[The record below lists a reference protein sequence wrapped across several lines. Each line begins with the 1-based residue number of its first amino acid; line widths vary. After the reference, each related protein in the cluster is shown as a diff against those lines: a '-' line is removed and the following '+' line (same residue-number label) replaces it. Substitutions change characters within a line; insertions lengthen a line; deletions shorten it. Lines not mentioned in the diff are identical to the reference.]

1 MPARRVS
8 GALAPAEPAARPD
21 GPPIQL
27 AAADG
32 PTSTEVVPP
41 EAAGTLQTI
50 ERTPEGWRPLA
61 QPPTGAP
68 PAPVSI
74 APKTPLPV
82 RLGERRR
89 DPVEPPLVPGD
100 GWHELLL
107 SVVLNGRKVSEGA
120 LFLRD
125 PATGRLAVAMDQL
138 ASWRIA
144 PDKRNPI
151 TFEGQAFYP
160 LDAIPGAE
168 TNLDLETLSLR
179 LDVPAADFAPFAFGA
194 APEPTPAPVIGKGAF
209 ADYDLQYTAGGG
221 VQERLDGLLE
231 LGSFGSL
238 GVLDTSLKLDDLL
251 GSPGVTRLETQLTK
265 DLPDRRETF
274 RLGDSLTAGGS
285 FGQPVRFGG
294 VQWATNFATDPSFVT
309 FPLPAIGGLA
319 DQRSVVDVFVDNL
332 RRASGEVPPGPF
344 SFRNI
349 PVVTGAGEVQL
360 TVKDLLGR
368 ERVVTQSYYVS
379 SRLLRSG
386 LQDFSFEAGFER
398 KSYGDKSFDY
408 GDALAA
414 GTYRYGLSDSLTAE
428 AHGEL
433 QPDRQSLALGGSW
446 LVGRWG
452 VVSGGLG
459 ASHDDEQQLG
469 GLAQLAYEY
478 DAQTFNV
485 GVRSRY
491 TSGGFRELGI
501 DNGHTRRVDQLNL
514 GLDLASAGR
523 LGLLFINEDRRSD
536 SDRRLATATWSRQL
550 GPGTVILSA
559 GQTLAPGHE
568 TTVMLTYA
576 LPLGGNRSVSAE
588 VRTRDS
594 DALGRL
600 QFRQSRGASDL
611 GLDYRVAVEAGSEF
625 PAAGRAPRLSDH
637 LWRRR
642 PRGRACGRRQQ
653 HAGGSRRQPLPDRR
667 QGRGVAAAGCRVR
680 AGRGAGC
687 GGHPGLSRQSR
698 GRPHRRRRP
707 AASAG
712 PPSLPGEPCP
722 PRRRRPAARCQSEP
736 DRGDGRALCRQRH
749 PGPFRGQPRS

>member
-1 MPARRVS
+1 M
-8 GALAPAEPAARPD
+8 
-21 GPPIQL
+21 
-27 AAADG
+27 
-32 PTSTEVVPP
+32 
-41 EAAGTLQTI
+41 
-50 ERTPEGWRPLA
+50 
-61 QPPTGAP
+61 
-68 PAPVSI
+68 
-74 APKTPLPV
+74 
-82 RLGERRR
+82 
-89 DPVEPPLVPGD
+89 
-100 GWHELLL
+100 
-107 SVVLNGRKVSEGA
+107 
-120 LFLRD
+120 
-125 PATGRLAVAMDQL
+125 
-138 ASWRIA
+138 
-144 PDKRNPI
+144 
-151 TFEGQAFYP
+151 
-160 LDAIPGAE
+160 
-168 TNLDLETLSLR
+168 
-179 LDVPAADFAPFAFGA
+179 
-194 APEPTPAPVIGKGAF
+194 
-209 ADYDLQYTAGGG
+209 
-221 VQERLDGLLE
+221 
-231 LGSFGSL
+231 
-238 GVLDTSLKLDDLL
+238 
-251 GSPGVTRLETQLTK
+251 
-265 DLPDRRETF
+265 
-274 RLGDSLTAGGS
+274 
-285 FGQPVRFGG
+285 
-294 VQWATNFATDPSFVT
+294 QWATNFATDPSFVT

-408 GDALAA
+408 GEALAA

-478 DAQTFNV
+478 DAQAFNV

-514 GLDLASAGR
+514 GLDLAGAGR
-523 LGLLFINEDRRSD
+523 LGMLFINEDRRSD

-600 QFRQSRGASDL
+600 QLRQSRGASDL
-611 GLDYRVAVEAGSEF
+611 GLDYRVAVEAGSESRPLDARLGYQTVYGGADLEVEHVDGDNNMRAGVDGSLSLIDGKVAASRRLGAAF
-625 PAAGRAPRLSDH
+625 GLVEVPGVAGTRVYLDNREVGRTDADGRLLLPDLRPYQANHVRLAVDDLPLDANPSETEVTAVPYAGNGIPVRFEVSRAREATAIVQGPDGRPLPAGLKLLSEDGKASLWVGRNGFAQLSGVGAAPVQVS
-637 LWRRR
+637 
-642 PRGRACGRRQQ
+642 AEAEGRRIVCT
-653 HAGGSRRQPLPDRR
+653 LPA
-667 QGRGVAAAGCRVR
+667 VAEDALIPDLGT
-680 AGRGAGC
+680 
-687 GGHPGLSRQSR
+687 L
-698 GRPHRRRRP
+698 
-707 AASAG
+707 
-712 PPSLPGEPCP
+712 
-722 PRRRRPAARCQSEP
+722 RC
-736 DRGDGRALCRQRH
+736 D
-749 PGPFRGQPRS
+749 